1 MDQEEHEI
9 VVNRGGKS
17 FRVKVKG
24 SMTFDQLEAKI
35 SREFD
40 IPLEDQHVA
49 ILSEPTVTNVN
60 INGDLR
66 VRAKVWVT
74 GTVIG
79 GTDGSSR
86 VQWYK
91 SHSSTLDES
100 NLEVLS
106 TSTAVAKV
114 FRIPPKA
121 VGCYIVAKFTP
132 MSPDGRAG
140 EPTFVISDRTIE
152 CRE

>member
-49 ILSEPTVTNVN
+49 ILSKRLKQ
-60 INGDLR
+60 ILL
-66 VRAKVWVT
+66 
-74 GTVIG
+74 
-79 GTDGSSR
+79 
-86 VQWYK
+86 Y
-91 SHSSTLDES
+91 
-100 NLEVLS
+100 
-106 TSTAVAKV
+106 
-114 FRIPPKA
+114 
-121 VGCYIVAKFTP
+121 
-132 MSPDGRAG
+132 
-140 EPTFVISDRTIE
+140 
-152 CRE
+152 